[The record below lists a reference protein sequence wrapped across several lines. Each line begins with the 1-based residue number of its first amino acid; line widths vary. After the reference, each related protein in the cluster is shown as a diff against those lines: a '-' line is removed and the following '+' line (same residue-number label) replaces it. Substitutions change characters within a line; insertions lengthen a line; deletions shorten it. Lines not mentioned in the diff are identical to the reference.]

1 MKKNKVISR
10 NPFEINESVF
20 YEGEYIHEM
29 IERAVNEG
37 EPVESSSG
45 TIYQERKEGVNPA
58 YDIRADKFDRM
69 LDAQIEAGEGIKT
82 SLKKARAAAETARET
97 ENKGE

>member
-1 MKKNKVISR
+1 MKKNEVISR

-45 TIYQERKEGVNPA
+45 TIYQERKEGIVAA

-69 LDAQIEAGEGIKT
+69 LDMQIESGDGIKT
-82 SLKKARAAAETARET
+82 ALKTARSAHEASEDSKT
-97 ENKGE
+97 VA